1 MLALFTRGH
10 SAVVNLLRPAD
21 GLPLLLLRLYLAPV
35 MWLAGTQKLAH
46 FDSTVEWFGNSEWG
60 LGLPL
65 PWLLAGL
72 ATWTEIGGA
81 VLLVLGLATR
91 YVSVP
96 LLVTMVIAALT
107 VHWPH
112 GWAAIASG
120 DNPAI
125 SERLER
131 VRTIL
136 QEHGN
141 YDWLTSEG
149 SLVILNNGIE
159 FAATYALMLLVLIAY
174 GGGRYLSIDH
184 YLARH
189 FKAAQTVG

>member
-1 MLALFTRGH
+1 MLAVLTSIH
-10 SAVVNLLRPAD
+10 VAVVNALRPAD

-46 FDSTVEWFGNSEWG
+46 FEGTVEWFGNSEWG

-72 ATWTEIGGA
+72 ATWTEILGA
-81 VLLVLGLATR
+81 LLLVLGLATR
-91 YVSVP
+91 YISLP
-96 LLVTMVIAALT
+96 LLVTMVVAALT

-112 GWAAIASG
+112 GWAAIASSETA
-120 DNPAI
+120 AI

-131 VRTIL
+131 VTAIL

-141 YDWLTSEG
+141 YEWLTSEG
-149 SLVILNNGIE
+149 RLVVLNNGIE
-159 FAATYALMLLVLIAY
+159 FAATYALMLLVLIIY

-184 YLARH
+184 YLARYL
-189 FKAAQTVG
+189 KAPQTVG

>member
-1 MLALFTRGH
+1 
-10 SAVVNLLRPAD
+10 
-21 GLPLLLLRLYLAPV
+21 

-46 FDSTVEWFGNSEWG
+46 FESTVEWFGNSEWG

-65 PWLLAGL
+65 PWLLSGL
-72 ATWTEIGGA
+72 ATWTEILGA
-81 VLLVLGLATR
+81 VLLAIGLATR
-91 YVSVP
+91 YISVP

-107 VHWPH
+107 VHWPN
-112 GWAAIASG
+112 GWAAIASSETA
-120 DNPAI
+120 AI

-131 VRTIL
+131 VRAIL

-141 YDWLTSEG
+141 YEWLTSEG
-149 SLVILNNGIE
+149 SLVVLNNGIE

-184 YLARH
+184 YLARY
-189 FKAAQTVG
+189 FKAPQTVG